1 MQKLEAIL
9 RDIFES
15 DIESLRAA
23 GELKQ
28 LEKWDSLNHVRLIV
42 ALESDYQTEFTEEEI
57 QAMISVDEII
67 RVLKKKGVHE

>member
-1 MQKLEAIL
+1 MEKLEAIL
-9 RDIFES
+9 KDIFES

-42 ALESDYQTEFTEEEI
+42 ALESDYQTEFTEQEI
-57 QAMISVDEII
+57 MAMVSVDEII
-67 RVLKKKGVHE
+67 RVLKEKGVYE